1 MDYNLPMDSLA
12 EIFTNYKFLI
22 IPAVVWFIAQALKII
37 ITLITEKRL
46 DISLITSMGGMPSSH
61 SATVC
66 ALATTLGKVEGFDSP
81 IFALSLFLAFIVM
94 YDAAG
99 VRRTVGDQSVVIN
112 RIIDEL
118 FKDNPEF
125 EKRLKE
131 FIGHSR
137 LQIIIGAALGIGL
150 AWWWA

>member
-1 MDYNLPMDSLA
+1 MDTVFPILSP
-12 EIFTNYKFLI
+12 YKFLI
-22 IPAVVWFIAQALKII
+22 IPAVVWFIAQFSKLI
-37 ITLITEKRL
+37 ITLIWDKRL
-46 DISLITSMGGMPSSH
+46 DLTQLTTMGGMPSSH

-66 ALATTLGKVEGFDSP
+66 GLATTLGKIEGITSP
-81 IFALSLFLAFIVM
+81 VFAVSAVFALIVM

-99 VRRTVGDQSVVIN
+99 VRRTVGDQSVIIN

-118 FKDNPEF
+118 FKGDPDF

-137 LQIIIGAALGIGL
+137 TEIIIGAMLGIGL